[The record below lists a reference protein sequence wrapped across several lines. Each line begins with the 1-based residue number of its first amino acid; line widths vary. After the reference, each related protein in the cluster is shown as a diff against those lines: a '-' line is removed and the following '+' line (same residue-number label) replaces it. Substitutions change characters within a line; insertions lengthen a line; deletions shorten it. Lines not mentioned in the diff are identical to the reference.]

1 MLARDNNKKR
11 QRGQPL
17 EANTSLCE
25 QAPKICSVEARLA
38 DNVDADAW
46 AKAFVTASTIAS
58 MLVPRTFF
66 LVEATNLWHTAR
78 FFWNRVSCLFK
89 FSNPDTCLHHP
100 VQTSIVIGRTRG
112 VIVTVLINKRYM
124 FSLLGRC
131 QKYAINDR
139 CHHQVYVIHKYAIS
153 DRFIT
158 TIAHSTLSDHV
169 SHHQHKSGQ

>member
-46 AKAFVTASTIAS
+46 AKAFVSASTIAS

-112 VIVTVLINKRYM
+112 VIVTVLINKRDICFH
-124 FSLLGRC
+124 FSDVVKNT
-131 QKYAINDR
+131 QSMIAAIIKLR
-139 CHHQVYVIHKYAIS
+139 
-153 DRFIT
+153 
-158 TIAHSTLSDHV
+158 HSQICD
-169 SHHQHKSGQ
+169 Q